1 MVGREAPRA
10 QRLWQD
16 PGRRDGH
23 REVAAHRKE
32 FAEQEQYDF

>member
-1 MVGREAPRA
+1 MVGRGALRG
-10 QRLWQD
+10 QQLWQD